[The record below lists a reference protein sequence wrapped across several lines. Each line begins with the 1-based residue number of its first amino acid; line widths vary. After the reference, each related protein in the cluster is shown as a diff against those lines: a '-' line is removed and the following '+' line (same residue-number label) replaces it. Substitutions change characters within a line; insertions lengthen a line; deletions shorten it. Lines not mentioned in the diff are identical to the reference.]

1 MPDLV
6 PNDRLRLAREAMSSR
21 RYPGTPMGRTEL
33 AALVAQ
39 WIERHDEKGRSHP
52 FDAVHLGKIER
63 GVVKRPGPIIRAA
76 LCAVLD
82 ASECDLG
89 FLRPPDADRV
99 AQAASGR
106 LATDSAAIDAVA
118 QVLASVRRLEDAAG
132 AAEVLPT
139 VRAQAALATQLAD
152 NARGNVRPKAVGLL
166 SELEQYQGWLNIP
179 LQRWDESRRYLDRA
193 SVLALE
199 ADDPTRL
206 STALSFA
213 AYRNLRR
220 NDLRSADALNEAAA
234 RDDRVN
240 IGLRTYVTFQR
251 AEVLARDG
259 SRTEALARLREADRL
274 SEHLPPAD
282 ELPDSGYWYVPSFFH
297 GQRAFVLHALG
308 DHSGAA
314 RLAREAIAMM
324 PESWRDAEWAG
335 RRRALA
341 ELES

>member
-6 PNDRLRLAREAMSSR
+6 SNDRLRFAREAMPSR
-21 RYPGTPMGRTEL
+21 KQPGTTMGRTEL
-33 AALVAQ
+33 AVAVAK
-39 WIERHDEKGRSHP
+39 WIERNDPKGRPHP

-63 GVVKRPGPIIRAA
+63 GVVRRPSPIIRAA
-76 LCAVLD
+76 LCAILN
-82 ASECDLG
+82 ATEHDLG
-89 FLRPPDADRV
+89 FVPAPEAERV
-99 AQAASGR
+99 ARAASGHVG
-106 LATDSAAIDAVA
+106 TDLLAIDAVS

-139 VRAQAALATQLAD
+139 VRAQAALATQLAE
-152 NARGNVRPKAVGLL
+152 NACGDIRPKAVGLL
-166 SELEQYQGWLNIP
+166 SELEQYEGWLNIP
-179 LQRWDESRRYLDRA
+179 LQRWDESRKHLDRA

-213 AYRNLRR
+213 AYRYLRR
-220 NDLRSADALNEAAA
+220 HNLRSADALNEAAV

-240 IGLRTYVTFQR
+240 AGLRTYINFQR

-259 SRTEALARLREADRL
+259 SRIDALARLREADRL
-274 SEHLPPAD
+274 SEHLPPPD

-308 DHSGAA
+308 DHREAQ
-314 RLAREAIAMM
+314 RLAGEAIAMM
-324 PESWRDAEWAG
+324 PESWRDAEWAA

-341 ELES
+341 ELE